1 MLRTCPSVGCV
12 AWPSLVTRLGYVPT
26 MGATDREDATMCEQ
40 CREFGITGRES
51 YTWRL
56 EDGQRVTL
64 CLSHARA
71 WRGMM
76 PVGLRPVPYG
86 RRTRDAIAA
95 NAIVGVTA

>member
-1 MLRTCPSVGCV
+1 MN
-12 AWPSLVTRLGYVPT
+12 
-26 MGATDREDATMCEQ
+26 ATCEQ
-40 CREFGITGRES
+40 CREFGIIGRES
-51 YTWRL
+51 YAWRL

-64 CLSHARA
+64 CLSHARV

-95 NAIVGVTA
+95 NAIVEVTA